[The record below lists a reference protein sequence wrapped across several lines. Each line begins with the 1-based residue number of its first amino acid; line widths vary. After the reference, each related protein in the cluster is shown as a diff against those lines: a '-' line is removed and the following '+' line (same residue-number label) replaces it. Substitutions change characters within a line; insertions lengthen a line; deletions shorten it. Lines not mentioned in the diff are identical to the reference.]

1 MKPPIVVVVGVFMAA
16 ILVMLLLRHVL
27 YDRFA
32 ARRAAAPPGLF
43 VWSMLASSLLGG
55 GVILLT
61 GIQVWA
67 TAPPV
72 GAVMVIGG
80 GIYLAVV
87 LPFLARLYRAM
98 SSASTTE
105 PAKLQM
111 NPMLGLWL
119 IGPLAS
125 FVWAVSQAL
134 R

>member
-1 MKPPIVVVVGVFMAA
+1 MKPPIVVVVGIFMAA

-43 VWSMLASSLLGG
+43 VGSMLAGSLFGG
-55 GVILLT
+55 GVILLA

-67 TAPPV
+67 TAPLV

-87 LPFLARLYRAM
+87 LPFLARLYRAV

-105 PAKLQM
+105 PARLHM

-119 IGPLAS
+119 IGPLAF
-125 FVWAVSQAL
+125 FVWAVSQAV